1 MAPSRLD
8 DPLPSFSQTSTV
20 GEAYQGPARNIANI
34 DAIKFDKSLQPK
46 KYELLGTHPESKI
59 LFTNVNILDST
70 GRDPYPGDV
79 LIEGEKITKVG
90 IVPNA
95 EELKK
100 DLKVRVFQGRGRTL
114 MSGLGDAH
122 THFTWN
128 GGDLNRLGDLQ
139 VEEHVLLTARSA
151 QCYIDSGYTM

>member
-8 DPLPSFSQTSTV
+8 DPLPSFGQTSIV
-20 GEAYQGPARNIANI
+20 GEVYQGPARNIANI
-34 DAIKFDKSLQPK
+34 DVIQFDKSLQPK

-100 DLKVRVFQGRGRTL
+100 DPKVRVFQG
-114 MSGLGDAH
+114 
-122 THFTWN
+122 
-128 GGDLNRLGDLQ
+128 Q
-139 VEEHVLLTARSA
+139 EEH
-151 QCYIDSGYTM
+151 

>member
-1 MAPSRLD
+1 MASSRLD
-8 DPLPSFSQTSTV
+8 DPFPSFSQASTT

-70 GRDPYPGDV
+70 GRGPYPGDV

-95 EELKK
+95 SVLNEL
-100 DLKVRVFQGRGRTL
+100 
-114 MSGLGDAH
+114 S
-122 THFTWN
+122 
-128 GGDLNRLGDLQ
+128 
-139 VEEHVLLTARSA
+139 
-151 QCYIDSGYTM
+151 